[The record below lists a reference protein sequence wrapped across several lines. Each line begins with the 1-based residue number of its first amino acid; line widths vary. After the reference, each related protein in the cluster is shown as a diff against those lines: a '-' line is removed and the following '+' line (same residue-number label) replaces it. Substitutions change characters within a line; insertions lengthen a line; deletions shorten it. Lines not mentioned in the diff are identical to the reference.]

1 MANIIRPM
9 QLLPKNCSASTFD
22 DHKDVAKRGGNIA
35 REARL
40 RLEEETGK
48 SVISPLNAKDYL
60 QIEGET
66 KEQIKFFQINRN
78 SL

>member
-1 MANIIRPM
+1 MLAELSTKEISEATQPD
-9 QLLPKNCSASTFD
+9 TFD

-48 SVISPLNAKDYL
+48 PVISPLNAKDYL

-66 KEQIKFFQINRN
+66 KE
-78 SL
+78 